1 MKKHIALFVG
11 ALALAL
17 PALAADPLPRATPE
31 SVGMSS
37 QRLDAIGKTMRA
49 DIEKGRI
56 PGAVV
61 AIARK
66 GKLVYFEAF
75 GYTDKMA
82 GTPLTTDAIFN
93 IASMTKPMVTAAA
106 LMPHEEGRVLMDD
119 PIAKYLPQFATMQ
132 VAVMSPD
139 GSTITGMVPAA
150 RQITVQDLMR

>member
-1 MKKHIALFVG
+1 MHVRTLIFVV
-11 ALALAL
+11 AVAIAL

-37 QRLDAIGKTMRA
+37 ERLARIGAALRA

-75 GYTDKMA
+75 GYLDKAA
-82 GTPLTTDAIFN
+82 GTTMTTDAIFN
-93 IASMTKPMVTAAA
+93 IASMTKPMVPRSRRCSCTSRAAA
-106 LMPHEEGRVLMDD
+106 DRRSAVEILAAIRQDAGGGHEPTRQTRSSTRCRPRGRSRSR
-119 PIAKYLPQFATMQ
+119 T
-132 VAVMSPD
+132 
-139 GSTITGMVPAA
+139 
-150 RQITVQDLMR
+150 